1 MHRAPL
7 STHERFISFITEY
20 YGGAFPTWCAPLQ
33 VCMLPVQETCYEY
46 TEKLAAELT
55 ADMIRVEVDDS
66 NNSFGKKIRTNT
78 IRKIPILLIIGEQEI
93 ADGTVTIRRYGSRDQ
108 ETVSRED
115 FIKLLKGEIKDRVML
130 REPMG
135 SII

>member
-1 MHRAPL
+1 MCSDGYQPDEEAVG
-7 STHERFISFITEY
+7 E
-20 YGGAFPTWCAPLQ
+20 CAPLQ
-33 VCMLPVQETCYEY
+33 VCMLPVQETCHEY
-46 TEKLAAELT
+46 TDKLAAELT

-78 IRKIPILLIIGEQEI
+78 MRKIPILLIIGEQEI

-108 ETVSRED
+108 ETVTREE
-115 FIKLLKGEIKDRVML
+115 FITLLKTEIKDRVML

-135 SII
+135 SIK